1 MKKFKNRK
9 GRENGERER
18 RVPEEKSEEGCG
30 ESPLTACAIVMLH
43 KQQDFNLLLNIAED
57 KLPAGVP
64 RTIFVPV

>member
-1 MKKFKNRK
+1 KGKESSREENRRGK
-9 GRENGERER
+9 RE
-18 RVPEEKSEEGCG
+18 CG

-43 KQQDFNLLLNIAED
+43 KQQDFNLLLNIVEG